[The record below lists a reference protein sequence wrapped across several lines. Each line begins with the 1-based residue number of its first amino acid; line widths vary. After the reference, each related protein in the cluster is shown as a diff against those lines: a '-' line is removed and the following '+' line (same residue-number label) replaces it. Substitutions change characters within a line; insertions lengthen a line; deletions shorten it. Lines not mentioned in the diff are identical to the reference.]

1 MSNWHRAVNKS
12 RNGKTTRGLSP
23 CRIVDDNGN
32 VIAFAVPQKSR
43 KEQIA
48 NTNLIARAK
57 EMYQMLNKVV
67 EFQERNYGNGVKTH
81 LNFIELVEDIKM
93 VLKKARGEQC

>member
-1 MSNWHRAVNKS
+1 MSNWHRAINKS

-32 VIAFAVPQKSR
+32 VIAFTVPQKSR

-48 NTNLIARAK
+48 NANLIARAPV
-57 EMYQMLNKVV
+57 MYDLLNSLLNDKVYNLDQQTR
-67 EFQERNYGNGVKTH
+67 EN
-81 LNFIELVEDIKM
+81 IEYE
-93 VLKKARGEQC
+93 LKKARGE